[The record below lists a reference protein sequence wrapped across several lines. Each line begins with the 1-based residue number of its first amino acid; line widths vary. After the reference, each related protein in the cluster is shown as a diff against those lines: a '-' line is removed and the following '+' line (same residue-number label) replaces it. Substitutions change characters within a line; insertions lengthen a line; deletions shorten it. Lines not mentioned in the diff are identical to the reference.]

1 MNKIKFALKNGA
13 ILALLITSF
22 IACDKDFATVGSDII
37 GQNNFES
44 ESTKAYS
51 VVAYT
56 NPLEAVQTNNLTRTF
71 LGAYKDPLY
80 GLTTASFVS
89 QLAMS
94 AYDPDFGDGIKMD
107 SVVLTV
113 PYFST
118 RVEMNSEGESIYE
131 LDSVFGD
138 GFVDM
143 AVYENK
149 YFLNSIDPNENLG
162 TPLKYFSNST
172 TTNGSINQSLL
183 EGEPIPLASSS
194 VAQTNVISNFKPS
207 NKEIQLWDAD
217 NEITERLA
225 PAMRIKMDTLY
236 WREKI
241 INKQDAIEISN
252 TNNFINYYRGIYLKT
267 TPIGGSGSL
276 AMLNF
281 AAPSANITIYY
292 TKNPIAEGAERSP
305 STFVLRFSGNRVNFL
320 DNQFNFAIPQGD
332 AVNGD
337 EKLYLKGAGGS
348 NAVIDLFKGG
358 SYEDGVSPEFIDF
371 KNDFVFTDENNKFL
385 KSKRLVNEANLV
397 FYVDQSSV
405 IGNEP
410 DRLYL
415 YDLTNAIRLRDYDLD
430 FPNDNVP
437 KFSRINH
444 LGILQR
450 EGDTPSG
457 EGIKYKMKITEHINN
472 LLLLDSTN
480 VKLGLAV
487 STNINIEEIEQQAS
501 LKTTGDDIVQ
511 KVPESS
517 ILSPKGTVLF
527 GNNTSNTD
535 KRLYLEIF
543 YTEPNN

>member
-1 MNKIKFALKNGA
+1 MNKIKFALKNGT

-37 GQNNFES
+37 GENNFES
-44 ESTKAYS
+44 ESTKEYS

-56 NPLEAVQTNNLTRTF
+56 NPLEAVQTNNLTRNF
-71 LGAYKDPLY
+71 LGAYNDPLY

-118 RVEMNSEGESIYE
+118 RVETNSEGETIYK

-183 EGEPIPLASSS
+183 EGEPIPVASSS
-194 VAQTNVISNFKPS
+194 VGPTNIISNFKPS

-217 NEITERLA
+217 DEITERLA

-267 TPIGGSGSL
+267 TPISGSGSL

-281 AAPSANITIYY
+281 TAPGANITIYY

-348 NAVIDLFKGG
+348 NAVIDLFKSG

-415 YDLTNAIRLRDYDLD
+415 YDLTNAIKLRDYDLD
-430 FPNDNVP
+430 FPNNNVP
-437 KFSRINH
+437 IFSRINH

>member
-1 MNKIKFALKNGA
+1 MNKIKFALKNSA
-13 ILALLITSF
+13 ILVLLISSF
-22 IACDKDFATVGSDII
+22 IACDKDFVTVGADII
-37 GQNNFES
+37 GQNNFDS

-51 VVAYT
+51 VIAYT
-56 NPLEAVQTNNLTRTF
+56 NPLEAVQTNNLTRNYI
-71 LGAYKDPLY
+71 GAYNDALY

-94 AYDPDFGDGIKMD
+94 AYDPNFGDGIKMD

-118 RVEMNSEGESIYE
+118 RVETTTDGETIYTLDSIY
-131 LDSVFGD
+131 GD
-138 GFVDM
+138 GFVDL
-143 AVYENK
+143 AIYENK
-149 YFLNSIDPNENLG
+149 YFLNSIDPSENLS
-162 TPLKYFSNST
+162 TPLKYFSNAT
-172 TTNGSINQSLL
+172 TSNGSVNQSLL
-183 EGEPIPLASSS
+183 EGEPIPLESESITP
-194 VAQTNVISNFKPS
+194 TNIISNFKPS
-207 NKEIQLWDAD
+207 DKEIELWDAD
-217 NEITERLA
+217 DEITDRLA

-241 INKQDAIEISN
+241 INKQDDAEISN
-252 TNNFINYYRGIYLKT
+252 TNNFINYFRGIYFKT
-267 TPIGGSGSL
+267 TPIGGTGSL
-276 AMLNF
+276 ALLDF
-281 AAPSANITIYY
+281 TAASANITIYY
-292 TKNPIAEGAERSP
+292 TKDPIVEGAERSP

-320 DNQFNFAIPQGD
+320 NNDFVFPIPQGD

-348 NAVIDLFKGG
+348 NAVIDLFKSG
-358 SYEDGVSPEFIDF
+358 SYEDGFSPEFLTF
-371 KNDFVFTDENNKFL
+371 KNDFVTTDDDNKFI

-397 FYVDQSSV
+397 FYVDQASV
-405 IGNEP
+405 MGNEP

-415 YDLTNAIRLRDYDLD
+415 YDLTNASKLRDYDLD
-430 FPNDNVP
+430 FPNNNVP
-437 KFSRINH
+437 LFSRINH
-444 LGILQR
+444 LGFLQR
-450 EGDTPSG
+450 EGDVSSG

-487 STNINIEEIEQQAS
+487 SANINIEDIAQQFS
-501 LKTTGDDIVQ
+501 LKTTDDDVV
-511 KVPESS
+511 KMVPESS
-517 ILSPKGTVLF
+517 ILTPKGTILF